1 MRKLLTGLITAA
13 LIISCATFSAS
24 ARHGCRAADTVCGGF
39 RAGCGPAACLSQQRV
54 RAHHCV
60 DADGDG
66 ICDNYDPNRCPGG
79 GFVDA
84 DGDGVCDNYDPDNCP
99 GGGNGGYVDADG
111 DGTCDNYDPENC
123 PGNGTGGGYGCGSGM
138 GSGSGGHHGGGHHGG
153 RHC

>member
-13 LIISCATFSAS
+13 LILSCATFSAS

-54 RAHHCV
+54 RVHSCV

-79 GFVDA
+79 GNGMGGGFVDA
-84 DGDGVCDNYDPDNCP
+84 DNDGV
-99 GGGNGGYVDADG
+99 
-111 DGTCDNYDPENC
+111 CDNYDPENC
-123 PGNGTGGGYGCGSGM
+123 PGNGTGGGYGGSGSGM
-138 GSGSGGHHGGGHHGG
+138 SSGSGGHHGGGRHGG